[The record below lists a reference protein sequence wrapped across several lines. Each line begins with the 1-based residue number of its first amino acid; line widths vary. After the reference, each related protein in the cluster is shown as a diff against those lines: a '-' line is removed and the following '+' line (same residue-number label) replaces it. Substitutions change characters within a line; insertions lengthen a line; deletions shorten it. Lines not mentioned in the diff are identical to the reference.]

1 MVRMRASN
9 MFDIWLSKQT
19 KHRPSNTRTKE
30 MFYVFDR
37 MFDGLQILPNTNK
50 YDQTRSNT
58 IKHDQAALNK
68 VSKR

>member
-37 MFDGLQILPNTNK
+37 MFDGLQI
-50 YDQTRSNT
+50 S
-58 IKHDQAALNK
+58 IKHDQTVPNK
-68 VSKR
+68 VFKR